1 MKQFSIGKFLMLTF
15 VLAAFA
21 ALPKFSLAQDD
32 KEKVLRTSRE
42 AKAAFLKTDPALQK
56 FFADSYGYVIFPNIG
71 KGGVIVGGAAGN
83 GTVYE
88 KGAPVGTA
96 NMVQATVGAQI
107 GGKAFREVI
116 FFETKEALDRFKNN
130 NFEFS
135 GQIAAVA
142 LKSGVSANAKYAE
155 GVAVFTED
163 KGGLMAEVSVGG
175 QKFTYKPL

>member
-1 MKQFSIGKFLMLTF
+1 MKQFSLGKFVMLTF
-15 VLAAFA
+15 AMAIFA
-21 ALPKFSLAQDD
+21 AIPKFSSAQDD
-32 KEKVLRTSRE
+32 KEKVMKNSRD
-42 AKAAFLKTDPALQK
+42 AKAAFLKTDPSLQK
-56 FFADSYGYVIFPNIG
+56 FFTDSYGYVIFPNIG
-71 KGGVIVGGAAGN
+71 KGGIIVGGAAGN

-88 KGAPVGTA
+88 KGAAVGTA
-96 NMVQATVGAQI
+96 NLVQATVGAQI

-116 FFETKEALDRFKNN
+116 FFETKDALDRFKNN

-135 GQIAAVA
+135 GQISAVA